1 MRRARAAWQWALLC
15 AAAGLAGAAQSTTS
29 VGVPAAAWPAARDA
43 RVAALP
49 PQDAAA
55 RMALAEEI
63 ADRAPAGQAG
73 QADRALALRLAAE
86 AGSID
91 LDTWGRSA
99 ALFIA
104 ATTEDAA
111 QRARME
117 ALAQYLGGQVQVAQR
132 PEVSAVMGLLQ
143 AFDAYRRGQGVK
155 ARAALDQRGV
165 AALLDAHPEFL
176 KGGAARFR
184 ADCDAMRGGLQPSFG
199 AAQAEALFTF
209 AAAALAPRPRTWTE
223 SLALYGAAP
232 LPELDVTDRR
242 TLFDTKL
249 VPGTGVPTFQ
259 NQGGKPRE

>member
-1 MRRARAAWQWALLC
+1 MNMVRATVRCALVC
-15 AAAGLAGAAQSTTS
+15 AVACLAGAAQQAGS
-29 VGVPAAAWPAARDA
+29 VGVPAAAWAAARDA
-43 RVAALP
+43 RVAALA

-63 ADRAPAGQAG
+63 ADRAAAGDAG

-86 AGSID
+86 AGAID

-99 ALFIA
+99 ALFIS
-104 ATTEDAA
+104 ATTADAA

-132 PEVSAVMGLLQ
+132 PDVTAVMGLLQ
-143 AFDAYRRGQGVK
+143 AFDAYRRGNGAK
-155 ARAALDQRGV
+155 ARVALEQRGV
-165 AALLDAHPEFL
+165 AALLDEHPEFL

-199 AAQAEALFTF
+199 AAQAEALYTF

-223 SLALYGAAP
+223 SLALYGSAP

-242 TLFDTKL
+242 TLFDTKV
-249 VPGTGVPTFQ
+249 VPGTPVPTFQ
-259 NQGGKPRE
+259 NQGGKPGG